1 MPSIEHI
8 DSLPQLNKV
17 LTANKDRLVVI
28 DFHATWCGP
37 CHAIAPV
44 FEKLA
49 SQYPS
54 ATFLKVDVDKAQDV
68 ARAYRVTAM
77 PTFAFVKHERKVHEV
92 KGANAAAIE
101 AGVKQFIGGTA
112 ASGGGGGDSKPFP
125 GQGHSLSG
133 TPVPTEV
140 PPAETNYLKWLLL
153 AAAAGYWFYSARSK
167 GEAAA

>member
-1 MPSIEHI
+1 MPAIEHI

-49 SQYPS
+49 GQYPA

-68 ARAYRVTAM
+68 ARAYRVSAM
-77 PTFAFVKHERKVHEV
+77 PTFAYVKNERKVHEV
-92 KGANAAAIE
+92 KGANASAIE
-101 AGVKQFIGGTA
+101 AGVKQFIGS
-112 ASGGGGGDSKPFP
+112 ASGDAGSGGKPFP

-133 TPVPTEV
+133 TPIPTEV
-140 PPAETNYLKWLLL
+140 PPAEINYLKWLLL

-167 GEAAA
+167 AQEA